1 MAERNTR
8 PRRTPADP
16 ERQQDQVLSGAVD
29 APRIGKI
36 AGPKKTAEKKNTS
49 SQSGRRTAG
58 NTKRAKAPAKAGTA
72 GAGTAGAGTAGAGTA
87 AAGTAIA
94 GTNTAGASK
103 PRAGRTGTAKSQTSR
118 PASAAKGSGVSR
130 GTAKTGGARGRT
142 PQRETAPA
150 AKQESPRTEQYG
162 NARRQS
168 LGTAPI
174 AAAQQ
179 AKAAKQ
185 AAAEAA
191 RPAQRRG
198 RGRQKQKP
206 PIKVYFL
213 GGLNEI
219 GKNFTVYECQDDMI
233 IVDCGLAFPDE
244 EMFGVDMVIPDF
256 TFVEKNRE
264 KIRGIVIT
272 HGHEDH
278 IGAVPYLLKKL
289 NVPVYAT
296 ALTIGLLESKLQEH
310 GLTGS
315 ARLIVTPPGTHI
327 KLGCMDVELIHVNH
341 SIADAVALAIHS
353 PAGVV
358 VHTGDFKIDC
368 TPAEGRMIDLAR
380 FAELGKEGVLAL
392 LADSTNAERP
402 GYTQTEQRVNDSLD
416 SLFMRAEGK
425 RIIVA
430 TFASSISRV
439 QMIINCAVKYGRKVA
454 LSGRS
459 MVNVMGIASELGYLH
474 VPDGV
479 LVDLNLIN
487 RYEPGQLVLITTGS
501 QGEPMSALTRMAF
514 SDHRQVAINPND
526 FIIIS
531 ARPIPGNE
539 KTVGAVVDELLKQG
553 CTVIYESM
561 YEVHVSGHACQ
572 EELKLMQGLTKPK
585 YFIPVHGEQKHLQK
599 HKGLAVSMGIPPEN
613 IFIGTIG
620 SALEIHE
627 DHMRQ
632 LGDVPA
638 GDVMVDGL
646 GVGDVGSVVLRDRKH
661 LAEDGLIVAVCSIDS
676 RSGHVI
682 SGPDIVSRGFV
693 YVRESEQLMDE
704 ARKLVYNTL
713 ENCVSMKVRD
723 WAGLKQSVKDE
734 LSRFLYRKTQRN
746 PMILP
751 IIMEV

>member
-1 MAERNTR
+1 MAEKKSGRGR
-8 PRRTPADP
+8 KAS
-16 ERQQDQVLSGAVD
+16 EGSKEISGKQQDQVLSGAQD
-29 APRIGKI
+29 APKIGKI
-36 AGPKKTAEKKNTS
+36 AGPKRGLGGQRSKNGKDQKKEEKAQKAEQKQQKRPGKANRGQS
-49 SQSGRRTAG
+49 DQAAQAARKAESGR
-58 NTKRAKAPAKAGTA
+58 
-72 GAGTAGAGTAGAGTA
+72 
-87 AAGTAIA
+87 
-94 GTNTAGASK
+94 
-103 PRAGRTGTAKSQTSR
+103 GRQ
-118 PASAAKGSGVSR
+118 AKG
-130 GTAKTGGARGRT
+130 K
-142 PQRETAPA
+142 
-150 AKQESPRTEQYG
+150 KQT
-162 NARRQS
+162 

-179 AKAAKQ
+179 AKAAKEAAKEQ
-185 AAAEAA
+185 AAAQ
-191 RPAQRRG
+191 PKTRG
-198 RGRQKQKP
+198 RKKSKKP
-206 PIKVYFL
+206 AIKAYFL

-219 GKNFTVYECQDDMI
+219 GKNITVYECQDDMV
-233 IVDCGLAFPDE
+233 IVDCGMAFPDE
-244 EMFGVDMVIPDF
+244 DMLGVDLVIPDF
-256 TFVEKNRE
+256 TFIEKNRD
-264 KIRGIVIT
+264 KIRGMVIT

-289 NVPVYAT
+289 NVPVYGT
-296 ALTIGLLESKLQEH
+296 ALTIGLIEGKLKEH

-315 ARLIVTPPGTHI
+315 ARLHVTPPGSHI

-358 VHTGDFKIDC
+358 VHTGDFKIDM
-368 TPAEGRMIDLAR
+368 TPAEGAMIDLTR

-402 GYTQTEQRVNDSLD
+402 GFTKTEQTVNNSLD
-416 SLFMRAEGK
+416 NLFLRAEGK

-474 VPDGV
+474 IPEGV

-501 QGEPMSALTRMAF
+501 QGEPLSALTRMAF

-526 FIIIS
+526 FIILS

-539 KTVGAVVDELLKQG
+539 KTVGVVVDELLKQD

-572 EELKLMQGLTKPK
+572 EELKMMQALTKPK
-585 YFIPVHGEQKHLQK
+585 YFIPVHGEQKHLRK
-599 HKGLAVSMGIPPEN
+599 HAGLAMAMGVEKER
-613 IFIGTIG
+613 IFIGSIG
-620 SALEIHE
+620 NAIELHE

-632 LGDVPA
+632 LADVPA
-638 GDVMVDGL
+638 GSLMVDGL
-646 GVGDVGSVVLRDRKH
+646 GVGDVGSIVLRDRKH
-661 LAEDGLIVAVCSIDS
+661 LGEDGIIVAVCTIEGDT
-676 RSGHVI
+676 GHVAA
-682 SGPDIVSRGFV
+682 GPDIVSRGFV
-693 YVRESEQLMDE
+693 YVRESEALMDE

-713 ENCVSMKVRD
+713 EDCAKHRVRD
-723 WAGLKQSVKDE
+723 WSALKQNVKDE
-734 LSRFLYRKTQRN
+734 LSRFLYRKTQRS

>member
-1 MAERNTR
+1 MAEKKSGRGR
-8 PRRTPADP
+8 KAS
-16 ERQQDQVLSGAVD
+16 EGSKEVSGKQQDQVLSGAQD
-29 APRIGKI
+29 APKIGKI
-36 AGPKKTAEKKNTS
+36 AGPKRGLGGQRAKNGKDQKKEEKVQKAEQKQQKRPGKANRGQS
-49 SQSGRRTAG
+49 DQAAQAARKAESGR
-58 NTKRAKAPAKAGTA
+58 
-72 GAGTAGAGTAGAGTA
+72 
-87 AAGTAIA
+87 
-94 GTNTAGASK
+94 
-103 PRAGRTGTAKSQTSR
+103 GRQ
-118 PASAAKGSGVSR
+118 AKG
-130 GTAKTGGARGRT
+130 K
-142 PQRETAPA
+142 
-150 AKQESPRTEQYG
+150 KQT
-162 NARRQS
+162 

-179 AKAAKQ
+179 AKAAKEAAKEQ
-185 AAAEAA
+185 AAAQ
-191 RPAQRRG
+191 PKTRG
-198 RGRQKQKP
+198 RKKSKKP
-206 PIKVYFL
+206 AIKAYFL

-219 GKNFTVYECQDDMI
+219 GKNITVYECQDDMV
-233 IVDCGLAFPDE
+233 IVDCGMAFPDE
-244 EMFGVDMVIPDF
+244 DMLGVDLVIPDF
-256 TFVEKNRE
+256 TFIEKNRD
-264 KIRGIVIT
+264 KIRGMVIT

-289 NVPVYAT
+289 NVPVYGT
-296 ALTIGLLESKLQEH
+296 ALTIGLIEGKLKEH

-315 ARLIVTPPGTHI
+315 ARLHVTPPGSHI

-358 VHTGDFKIDC
+358 VHTGDFKIDM
-368 TPAEGRMIDLAR
+368 TPAEGAMIDLTR

-402 GYTQTEQRVNDSLD
+402 GFTKTEQTVNNSLD
-416 SLFMRAEGK
+416 NLFLRAEGK

-474 VPDGV
+474 IPEGV

-501 QGEPMSALTRMAF
+501 QGEPLSALTRMAF

-526 FIIIS
+526 FIILS

-539 KTVGAVVDELLKQG
+539 KTVGVVVDELLKQD

-572 EELKLMQGLTKPK
+572 EELKMMQALTKPK
-585 YFIPVHGEQKHLQK
+585 YFIPVHGEQKHLRK
-599 HKGLAVSMGIPPEN
+599 HAGLAMAMGVEKER
-613 IFIGTIG
+613 IFIGSIG
-620 SALEIHE
+620 NAIELHE

-632 LGDVPA
+632 LADVPA
-638 GDVMVDGL
+638 GSLMVDGL
-646 GVGDVGSVVLRDRKH
+646 GVGDVGSIVLRDRKH
-661 LAEDGLIVAVCSIDS
+661 LGEDGIIVAVCTIEGDT
-676 RSGHVI
+676 GHVAA
-682 SGPDIVSRGFV
+682 GPDIVSRGFV
-693 YVRESEQLMDE
+693 YVRESEALMDE

-713 ENCVSMKVRD
+713 EDCAKHRVRD
-723 WAGLKQSVKDE
+723 WSALKQNVKDE
-734 LSRFLYRKTQRN
+734 LSRFLYRKTQRS

>member
-1 MAERNTR
+1 MAEKKNNR
-8 PRRTPADP
+8 PRRTPTGNSAKL
-16 ERQQDQVLSGAVD
+16 QDQVLSGVTD
-29 APRIGKI
+29 APKIGKI
-36 AGPKKTAEKKNTS
+36 AGAKKPSAPKTAVSQAKRAGSGKKS
-49 SQSGRRTAG
+49 EAAKPARSQSRKT
-58 NTKRAKAPAKAGTA
+58 
-72 GAGTAGAGTAGAGTA
+72 
-87 AAGTAIA
+87 
-94 GTNTAGASK
+94 
-103 PRAGRTGTAKSQTSR
+103 
-118 PASAAKGSGVSR
+118 ASAAGKQAASGTRTQVAD
-130 GTAKTGGARGRT
+130 AK
-142 PQRETAPA
+142 
-150 AKQESPRTEQYG
+150 
-162 NARRQS
+162 RRS

-179 AKAAKQ
+179 AKAAKK
-185 AAAEAA
+185 AAGAEAA
-191 RPAQRRG
+191 AYPAQRRG
-198 RGRQKQKP
+198 KGGRQKEKP
-206 PIKVYFL
+206 AIRAYFL

-219 GKNFTVYECQDDMI
+219 GKNFTVYECQGDMI

-244 EMFGVDMVIPDF
+244 DMPGVDMVIPDF
-256 TFVEKNRE
+256 SFVEKNRE
-264 KIRGIVIT
+264 KVRGIVIT

-289 NVPVYAT
+289 SVPVYAT
-296 ALTIGLLESKLQEH
+296 ALTIGLIEGKLQEH
-310 GLTGS
+310 NLTGS
-315 ARLIVTPPGTHI
+315 AKLVVTPPGAHI
-327 KLGCMDVELIHVNH
+327 KLGCMDVEFIHVNH

-353 PAGVV
+353 PAGII

-402 GYTQTEQRVNDSLD
+402 GYTQTEQTVNNSLD
-416 SLFMRAEGK
+416 TLFQRADGK

-474 VPDGV
+474 IPDGM
-479 LVDLNLIN
+479 LIDLELIN
-487 RYEPGQLVLITTGS
+487 RYEPGQIVLITTGS
-501 QGEPMSALTRMAF
+501 QGEPMSALSRMAF
-514 SDHRQVAINPND
+514 SDHRQVTINPND
-526 FIIIS
+526 FIILS

-572 EELKLMQGLTKPK
+572 EELKLIQGLIKPR
-585 YFIPVHGEQKHLQK
+585 YFIPVHGEQKHLRK
-599 HKGLAVSMGIPPEN
+599 HAGLALAMGIPQEN
-613 IFIGTIG
+613 IFIGSIG

-627 DHMRQ
+627 NHMRQ

-638 GDVMVDGL
+638 GSVMVDGL
-646 GVGDVGSVVLRDRKH
+646 GVGDVGSIVLRDRKH

-676 RSGHVI
+676 NSGHVV

-704 ARKLVYNTL
+704 ARRLVYTTL
-713 ENCVSMKVRD
+713 ENCANQRVRD
-723 WAGLKQSVKDE
+723 WAGVKQNVKEE

-751 IIMEV
+751 IIMEI

>member
-1 MAERNTR
+1 MAEKKSGRGR
-8 PRRTPADP
+8 KAS
-16 ERQQDQVLSGAVD
+16 EGSKEVSGKQQDQVLSGAQD
-29 APRIGKI
+29 APKIGKI
-36 AGPKKTAEKKNTS
+36 AGPKRGLGGQRSKNGKDQKKEEKVQKAEQKQQKRPGKANRGQS
-49 SQSGRRTAG
+49 DQAAQAARKAESGR
-58 NTKRAKAPAKAGTA
+58 
-72 GAGTAGAGTAGAGTA
+72 
-87 AAGTAIA
+87 
-94 GTNTAGASK
+94 
-103 PRAGRTGTAKSQTSR
+103 GRQ
-118 PASAAKGSGVSR
+118 AKG
-130 GTAKTGGARGRT
+130 K
-142 PQRETAPA
+142 
-150 AKQESPRTEQYG
+150 KQT
-162 NARRQS
+162 

-179 AKAAKQ
+179 AKAAKEAAKEQ
-185 AAAEAA
+185 AAAQ
-191 RPAQRRG
+191 PKTRG
-198 RGRQKQKP
+198 RKKSKKP
-206 PIKVYFL
+206 AIKAYFL

-219 GKNFTVYECQDDMI
+219 GKNITVYECQDDMV
-233 IVDCGLAFPDE
+233 IVDCGMAFPDE
-244 EMFGVDMVIPDF
+244 DMLGVDLVIPDF
-256 TFVEKNRE
+256 TFIEKNRD
-264 KIRGIVIT
+264 KIRGMVIT

-289 NVPVYAT
+289 NVPVYGT
-296 ALTIGLLESKLQEH
+296 ALTIGLIEGKLKEH

-315 ARLIVTPPGTHI
+315 ARLHVTPPGSHI

-358 VHTGDFKIDC
+358 VHTGDFKIDM
-368 TPAEGRMIDLAR
+368 TPAEGAMIDLTR

-402 GYTQTEQRVNDSLD
+402 GFTKTEQTVNNSLD
-416 SLFMRAEGK
+416 NLFLRAEGK

-474 VPDGV
+474 IPEGV

-501 QGEPMSALTRMAF
+501 QGEPLSALTRMAF

-526 FIIIS
+526 FIILS

-539 KTVGAVVDELLKQG
+539 KTVGVVVDELLKQD

-572 EELKLMQGLTKPK
+572 EELKMMQALTKPK
-585 YFIPVHGEQKHLQK
+585 YFIPVHGEQKHLRK
-599 HKGLAVSMGIPPEN
+599 HAGLAMAMGVEKER
-613 IFIGTIG
+613 IFIGSIG
-620 SALEIHE
+620 NAIELHE

-632 LGDVPA
+632 LADVPA
-638 GDVMVDGL
+638 GSLMVDGL
-646 GVGDVGSVVLRDRKH
+646 GVGDVGSIVLRDRKH
-661 LAEDGLIVAVCSIDS
+661 LGEDGIIVAVCTIEGDT
-676 RSGHVI
+676 GHVAA
-682 SGPDIVSRGFV
+682 GPDIVSRGFV
-693 YVRESEQLMDE
+693 YVRESEALMDE

-713 ENCVSMKVRD
+713 EDCAKHRVRD
-723 WAGLKQSVKDE
+723 WSALKQNVKDE
-734 LSRFLYRKTQRN
+734 LSRFLYRKTQRS